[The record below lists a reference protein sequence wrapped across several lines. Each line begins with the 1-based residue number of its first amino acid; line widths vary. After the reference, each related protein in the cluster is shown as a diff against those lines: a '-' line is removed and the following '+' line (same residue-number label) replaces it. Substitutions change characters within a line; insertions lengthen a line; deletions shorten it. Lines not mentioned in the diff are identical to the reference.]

1 MEWIFYIFIGL
12 VVISAFF
19 GKSSDEDCDKYD
31 AIFGNNDYSDDC
43 DDMFDPDYCPNY
55 WTIGPGGSQ
64 QDDLFYEDPW
74 KNDTSYD
81 DTWSNSDD
89 LWKDDDK

>member
-19 GKSSDEDCDKYD
+19 GEPSDEDCDKND
-31 AIFGNNDYSDDC
+31 A
-43 DDMFDPDYCPNY
+43 MFDPNCFDY
-55 WTIGPGGSQ
+55 WIIGPGSQ
-64 QDDLFYEDPW
+64 QDDSLYEDPW

-81 DTWSNSDD
+81 DTWSSSDD
-89 LWKDDDK
+89 IWKDEDK